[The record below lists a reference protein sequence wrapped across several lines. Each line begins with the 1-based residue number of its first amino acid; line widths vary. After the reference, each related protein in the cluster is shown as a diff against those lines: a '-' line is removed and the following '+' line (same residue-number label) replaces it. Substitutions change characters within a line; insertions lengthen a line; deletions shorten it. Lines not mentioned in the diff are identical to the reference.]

1 MFETIDE
8 LLKQIRLGED
18 SSLELKDLRYKGNQV
33 NDPHRNS
40 MADELAAMA
49 NTANGVFVLGVDD
62 KSRTVVGI
70 PEDKLDVVETWMR
83 GICNDLITP
92 QLFAGFERPQSLPK
106 TVWNGLLSESTSPR
120 VFMSIKAPAV
130 ITIGS
135 AVQNDR

>member
-1 MFETIDE
+1 MFETTDE

-70 PEDKLDVVETWMR
+70 PEDKLDVVETWVSAAYAT
-83 GICNDLITP
+83 ISSSP
-92 QLFAGFERPQSLPK
+92 SFSAGFERSLSLPMM
-106 TVWNGLLSESTSPR
+106 VWNGLLSE
-120 VFMSIKAPAV
+120 
-130 ITIGS
+130 
-135 AVQNDR
+135 